1 MITSSWIRDTAHDQH
16 HSLAWP
22 RISSYPGA
30 KPPTSSSSVPLL
42 VPRSP
47 SSNYSIL
54 FKHTNS
60 AGPMYNSCSVA
71 VPPPIHP
78 LFFAILIYAGINSGN
93 IDFYRATHPTK
104 HAWIYCRVVPV
115 VRWTPPDH
123 PVHVLCM
130 HAEADMFEHQKQEPD
145 GWDFLFGQ
153 INFQN

>member
-93 IDFYRATHPTK
+93 IDFYRATHPPTMHVYIVGLCRWCGGPHPTIQYTYYVCMPKPTCSNTK
-104 HAWIYCRVVPV
+104 NKSP
-115 VRWTPPDH
+115 
-123 PVHVLCM
+123 M
-130 HAEADMFEHQKQEPD
+130 D
-145 GWDFLFGQ
+145 GIFCLAK
-153 INFQN
+153 